1 MKEKFL
7 HSQGCIVRY
16 TISGAS
22 QGPWIV
28 LLHGW
33 GCSADTMVSI
43 GRVAGSTHRVL
54 AIDFPGHGGSEEPP
68 GIWGVEEYTQAVS
81 DIMEHENILRP
92 VMLGHSFGG
101 RVCILFAS
109 MYPENVEKLVLVDA
123 AGIKPRRTL
132 RYYVKVYSFKAMK
145 FTVRL
150 LFSKDRAERMINARR
165 AKSGSADYASASP
178 VMRAVLSKV
187 VNQDLKKLIPDVKAP
202 ALLIWGENDTATPLS
217 DAKYME
223 RHMPNSGLVS
233 FPGCGHYSFLD
244 NPVQFAAVLRSFL
257 NS

>member
-1 MKEKFL
+1 
-7 HSQGCIVRY
+7 
-16 TISGAS
+16 
-22 QGPWIV
+22 
-28 LLHGW
+28 
-33 GCSADTMVSI
+33 
-43 GRVAGSTHRVL
+43 
-54 AIDFPGHGGSEEPP
+54 
-68 GIWGVEEYTQAVS
+68 
-81 DIMEHENILRP
+81 
-92 VMLGHSFGG
+92 
-101 RVCILFAS
+101 
-109 MYPENVEKLVLVDA
+109 
-123 AGIKPRRTL
+123 
-132 RYYVKVYSFKAMK
+132 MK
-145 FTVRL
+145 FTVKL